1 MLRGGGG
8 GGCPYGTVLIY
19 DVAANVTYDS
29 AKLEWATSPS
39 GATSY
44 VEWGPSSDPQEF
56 SDSPSGDS
64 LSVNYLDPSATY
76 DFLIYASANCYN
88 TGSYSGG
95 FQTPGIPWHQGW
107 LTIYGSVRD
116 SNGAIPPADSVQI
129 QYQCPGGSFSGWVGS
144 GGVWGLNV
152 PSDWSPDDCG
162 QQPFI
167 ITAQDL
173 SWGMH
178 WNLSLHLYAPQ
189 DVNFT
194 LPTAVTAWV
203 PIVYDYVGTSY
214 ARIVAQQGSS
224 YTVQYTDEI
233 GGNGVT
239 STASYTF
246 GNNESTS
253 YGEGLEVLMQHW
265 ITGQVN
271 FSAYSRTSDIE
282 GIQIGGYTEHSN
294 ITYPTSA
301 GPYSPTNLP
310 PDSAKC
316 YCNVSPGITISNTSA
331 VFGSVSGI
339 AGLQFSVSVGVS
351 YGIDASVSFTVD
363 LEMTVT
369 KAESATTT
377 VVIDNTDTVTHQF
390 LICLQGDDRFGEG
403 VSYYV
408 WMLS

>member
-1 MLRGGGG
+1 M
-8 GGCPYGTVLIY
+8 
-19 DVAANVTYDS
+19 
-29 AKLEWATSPS
+29 
-39 GATSY
+39 
-44 VEWGPSSDPQEF
+44 
-56 SDSPSGDS
+56 
-64 LSVNYLDPSATY
+64 
-76 DFLIYASANCYN
+76 IYASANCYDP
-88 TGSYSGG
+88 GSYSGE
-95 FQTPGIPWHQGW
+95 FQTPGIPWQQGW
-107 LTIYGSVRD
+107 LDIYGLVRE

-129 QYQCPGGSFSGWVGS
+129 TYQCPGGSFSGLVGS
-144 GGVWGLNV
+144 GGTWALNV
-152 PSDWSPDDCG
+152 PSDWSSKDCG

-246 GNNESTS
+246 GSGESTS
-253 YGEGLEVLMQHW
+253 YGEGLEVLVQHY

-271 FSAYSRTSDIE
+271 FSAYNRTSYIE
-282 GIQIGGYTEHSN
+282 GIQIGGSN
-294 ITYPTSA
+294 GNWTITSPTSA

-310 PDSAKC
+310 PDSE
-316 YCNVSPGITISNTSA
+316 YRNYTISPGLTFSNTSA
-331 VFGSVSGI
+331 VLGTVSGI
-339 AGLQFSVSVGVS
+339 AGLDFSVSVGVS

-377 VVIDNTDTVTHQF
+377 VTIDNTDTVAHTF
-390 LICLQGDDRFGEG
+390 RICLQGDDSLTEG

-408 WMLS
+408 WMIS